1 MFGVKVV
8 IYLRGGIADYFFA
21 LHLHTHAGICH
32 HIPCVR
38 LGSLGE
44 FLRYALE
51 IAGLVV
57 NWCNSLA

>member
-38 LGSLGE
+38 LGSLGG

-57 NWCNSLA
+57 N